1 MVKKMN
7 FKPYGI
13 VPPMVTPLT
22 DEDKI
27 NEPALRKLVN
37 FLIDSGVHGLFPI
50 GTTGEF
56 YALSNDE
63 FRQVLE
69 VTLDETRGR
78 VPVYAGVNHIT
89 TRGLIELAQI
99 AENVGVNA
107 LSALTPMFLTPN
119 QNQIYTHFESLAKN
133 TSLPIILYNN
143 KPKTGVDITPDTAAR
158 LADID
163 NIVGIKDST
172 GDMTNTEEY
181 LRLTRNKNFSVMMGR
196 DTLIYAALC
205 YGASGAVA
213 SCANVAP
220 KIIVDIYNKFMAGDH
235 EGAREAQFKVAPLRI
250 AFNLGTFPSVI
261 KTGLKLLGIDVGNC
275 FAPSDPL
282 TDEETRQLRKIM
294 VEMELI

>member
-1 MVKKMN
+1 MAAEMK

-13 VPPMVTPLT
+13 IPPMVTPLT
-22 DEDKI
+22 AGEKI

-37 FLIDSGVHGLFPI
+37 YLIGNGVHGLFPV

-69 VTLDETRGR
+69 ITLDEARGR

-89 TRGLIELAQI
+89 TRGIIELAQI
-99 AENVGVNA
+99 AEEVGVNA
-107 LSALTPMFLTPN
+107 ISALTPMFLTPS
-119 QNQIYTHFESLAKN
+119 QNQIYTHFERLAKN
-133 TSLPIILYNN
+133 TGLPIILYNN
-143 KPKTGVDITPDTAAR
+143 KPKTGVDITPETAAR

-163 NIVGIKDST
+163 NIIGIKDST
-172 GDMTNTEEY
+172 GDMTTTEEY

-220 KIIVDIYNKFMAGDH
+220 KLIVDIYNRFMAGDH

-250 AFNLGTFPSVI
+250 AFNLGTFPAVI
-261 KTGLKLLGIDVGNC
+261 KAGLKLLGIDAGNC
-275 FAPSDPL
+275 FDPSGPL
-282 TDEETRQLRKIM
+282 TDEETGQLRKIM
-294 VEMELI
+294 TDMELI

>member
-1 MVKKMN
+1 MD

-22 DEDKI
+22 DEGKI

-37 FLIDSGVHGLFPI
+37 FLIGSGVHGLFPV

-69 VTLDETRGR
+69 VTVDETRGR

-99 AENVGVNA
+99 AEEVGVDA
-107 LSALTPMFLTPN
+107 LSALTPMFLAPN

-133 TSLPIILYNN
+133 TGLPIILYNN
-143 KPKTGVDITPDTAAR
+143 KPKTGVDIAPTTAAR

-172 GDMTNTEEY
+172 GDMTTTEEY

-235 EGAREAQFKVAPLRI
+235 AGAREAQFKVAPLRI

-261 KTGLKLLGIDVGNC
+261 KAGLKLLGIDVGNC
-275 FAPSDPL
+275 FDPSGPL
-282 TDEETRQLRKIM
+282 TDEETSQLQKIM

>member
-1 MVKKMN
+1 MD

-22 DEDKI
+22 GEGKI
-27 NEPALRKLVN
+27 NEAALRKLVN
-37 FLIDSGVHGLFPI
+37 FLIDSGVHGLFPV

-69 VTLDETRGR
+69 ITLDETRGR

-99 AENVGVNA
+99 AEEVGVNA

-133 TSLPIILYNN
+133 TGLPIILYNN
-143 KPKTGVDITPDTAAR
+143 KPKTGVDITPATAAR
-158 LADID
+158 LADIP
-163 NIVGIKDST
+163 NIIGIKDST
-172 GDMTNTEEY
+172 GDMTTTEEY
-181 LRLTRNKNFSVMMGR
+181 LRLTRGKDFSVMMGR

-235 EGAREAQFKVAPLRI
+235 DGAREAQFKVAPLRI

-261 KTGLKLLGIDVGNC
+261 KAGLKLLGIDAGNC
-275 FAPSDPL
+275 FDPSGPL
-282 TDEETRQLRKIM
+282 TEEETNELRKIM